1 MHSQSDVLIL
11 IPVITRMQA
20 PVKPPARHNPKKIK
34 LNILISDSC
43 VTVVAGHNAAGILQ
57 NRPQQK

>member
-20 PVKPPARHNPKKIK
+20 PVKPLARHNPKKTK
-34 LNILISDSC
+34 LNILISDSHL
-43 VTVVAGHNAAGILQ
+43 TVAVVHNTAGILQ
-57 NRPQQK
+57 NSPQ